1 MKKFLI
7 LIAFSLGVIFLYH
20 LYPIRLLSIDLSARI
35 TASLFNTFHKERYP
49 DEEIIILNTGNLS
62 SEEIKTHVDSILNY
76 KPRLVGIGICP
87 ANPAPIDAYR
97 NHPNVVLA
105 DCSIPA
111 GTLAREVLEGNL
123 VTHFRTDNPAHFELQ
138 LAAHEKPQS
147 FSHDRERINYYGSF
161 GSFWHIDLTNLDQ
174 TDLTIF
180 TEKTVLLGYCGDFVS
195 GMEAYTDNPQ
205 DELMRGYQEARI
217 TPMNASFGDEATAPD
232 MYDIQIAA
240 NIVKMIRE
248 DNFFTECGLIVRV
261 LFMLICMLLLTG
273 IISVIQTRGL
283 FLNLI
288 IYMVCYLVFVMAG
301 TFLVVYLFSNNIY
314 LEVPELSIVL
324 LLASGFTVLYNQL
337 SAKRKKENN
346 LS

>member
-7 LIAFSLGVIFLYH
+7 LIGFSLGIIFLYH
-20 LYPIRLLSIDLSARI
+20 LYPSGLLSIDLSTRI
-35 TASLFNTFHKERYP
+35 TASLFNTFHKEGYP

-87 ANPAPIDAYR
+87 ANPAMFNAYR
-97 NHPNVVLA
+97 NHANVVLA

-111 GTLAREVLEGNL
+111 GALAREVLEGNL
-123 VTHFRTDNPAHFELQ
+123 VTHFRTDNPAYFELQ
-138 LAAHEKPQS
+138 LAAHEKTQS

-161 GSFWHIDLTNLDQ
+161 VSFWHIDLTNLDQ

-180 TEKTVLLGYCGDFVS
+180 TDKTVLLGYCGDYVS
-195 GMEAYTDNPQ
+195 GMEAYSDNPQ
-205 DELMRGYQEARI
+205 DELMHGYQEARI
-217 TPMNASFGDEATAPD
+217 TPMNNRFGDESVSPD

-240 NIVKMIRE
+240 NIVKMIR
-248 DNFFTECGLIVRV
+248 DRNFFTECGLIVRV

-273 IISVIQTRGL
+273 IISLIRTRWL
-283 FLNLI
+283 LLNLI
-288 IYMVCYLVFVMAG
+288 IYLACYLVFVMAG
-301 TFLVVYLFSNNIY
+301 TYLVVYLFSNNIY

-324 LLASGFTVLYNQL
+324 LLASGFTVLYNLL
-337 SAKRKKENN
+337 SEKKKEAH
-346 LS
+346 